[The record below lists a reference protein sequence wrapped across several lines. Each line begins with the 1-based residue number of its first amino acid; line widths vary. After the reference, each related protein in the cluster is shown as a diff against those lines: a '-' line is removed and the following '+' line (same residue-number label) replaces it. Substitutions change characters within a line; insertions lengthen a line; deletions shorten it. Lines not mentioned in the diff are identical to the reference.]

1 MSVLKGSWKK
11 VLLVSVFVVVIVV
24 LVVVFSG
31 FFSGEEDTRVLG
43 DAQNDVFLSLGEASP
58 GMVDLTGA
66 SLDVDDGQL
75 VVEFSTRETIVGLGE
90 GEFLVYDVLLVL
102 ENESSVIRSFE
113 VTVEVNS
120 SGVLGFLVDVESGE
134 MVVQELVLGLND
146 VSVVVDVS
154 GFEVPTIVEWSVSSS
169 YERLSGE
176 ELVGYALDFMPD
188 DDLHTTYLDEEVDAE
203 IMG

>member
-120 SGVLGFLVDVESGE
+120 SGVLDFLVDVESGE

>member
-176 ELVGYALDFMPD
+176 ELVVYALDFMPD

-203 IMG
+203 RMG